1 MVTRQVKQN
10 NSAIGLLRMNSSN
23 LFSHYFNSCTGADST
38 CGVVNKKINSYIYS
52 YIVDSSHTHTHTV

>member
-10 NSAIGLLRMNSSN
+10 NSAIGLLRN

-52 YIVDSSHTHTHTV
+52 YIVD